1 VHVKMSD
8 YYVHIQD
15 VVGKQES
22 QEQHH
27 GTGDCPE
34 CQEEPCWA
42 ERFCSIYLSD
52 NQKEKARKKYPED
65 PEKGMRNIVYYET
78 SKRINFYLNSSG
90 QVPLPKCILNK
101 VRNEFK

>member
-1 VHVKMSD
+1 MSN
-8 YYVHIQD
+8 YFVHIQD

-22 QEQHH
+22 QEQQD
-27 GTGDCPE
+27 GAGDCPE

-65 PEKGMRNIVYYET
+65 PEK
-78 SKRINFYLNSSG
+78 
-90 QVPLPKCILNK
+90 VPLPKCILNK
-101 VRNEFK
+101 VRNELIIFSNLKKLFEPPCYERVFIEAI